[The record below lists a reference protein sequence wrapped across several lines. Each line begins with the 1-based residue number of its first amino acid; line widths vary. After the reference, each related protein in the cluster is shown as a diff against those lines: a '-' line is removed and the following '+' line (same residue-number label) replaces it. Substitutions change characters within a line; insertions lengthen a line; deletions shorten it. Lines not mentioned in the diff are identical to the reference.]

1 MSITRLPASPSA
13 RGRMFVS
20 EPGRRRWRWT
30 VWAAASLAVHAAVVA
45 WIFVQASPLM
55 ASDPGSVVTVE
66 LVPMAPARSGPK
78 TGSTPAPKTQARH
91 VSSQKVSHA
100 PAHKQQA
107 QSVLAEAGR
116 HALPAPARPRQVEP
130 SRKAAAPDHPSTP
143 TAAALAAM
151 SRKNLDLVRRH
162 LERFKFYP
170 ESARR
175 RGIGGNV
182 DVGFRLTA
190 GGHVAQVRIT
200 ASSGYALLDE
210 AAEAIVARAVPF
222 PVDTGQYRVRLRF
235 WP

>member
-1 MSITRLPASPSA
+1 MFASDSWYRA
-13 RGRMFVS
+13 
-20 EPGRRRWRWT
+20 GRRGWRWPAW
-30 VWAAASLAVHAAVVA
+30 VAASLAVHAIVVG
-45 WIFVQASPLM
+45 WIFVQVSPLM
-55 ASDPGSVVTVE
+55 ASDPGSVVSVE
-66 LVPMAPARSGPK
+66 LVPMPPDRSGPK
-78 TGSTPAPKTQARH
+78 TGSAPASKTQARH
-91 VSSQKVSHA
+91 ADASRQGNGA
-100 PAHKQQA
+100 PAPKQPA
-107 QSVLAEAGR
+107 TSEPAEAGR
-116 HALPAPARPRQVEP
+116 HESVSP
-130 SRKAAAPDHPSTP
+130 SRARQAEASHTVTVPDHTGAPSTAQV
-143 TAAALAAM
+143 TTV
-151 SRKNLDLVRRH
+151 SRQNLDLVRRH